1 MGTLNVANLN
11 HSGTLSVNNL
21 RHSDGVTK
29 HTDVTYD
36 TKVGTTLL
44 TGITWHTDKNSTTQ
58 TIASLSGYVD
68 SNTYAVDITHYYSH
82 NGSTNHG
89 YLAGYLHQQGKA
101 YNTHGTW
108 INHYHYDWYYN
119 VTTEQ
124 HTVLWDPAGNA
135 NLQMYVAT
143 AHNTSTSNT
152 HGFYLAGVHK
162 KTA

>member
-1 MGTLNVANLN
+1 MAALSVANV
-11 HSGTLSVNNL
+11 HTANL

-29 HTDVTYD
+29 HQFVTYD
-36 TKVGTTLL
+36 TKVGSTLL
-44 TGITWHTDKNSTTQ
+44 TGITWHSTYDSTTQ
-58 TIASLSGYVD
+58 TIADLSGYVD
-68 SNTYAVDITHYYSH
+68 SNTYAVDITHYYIH
-82 NGSTNHG
+82 GGSTSHG
-89 YLAGYLHQQGKA
+89 YLGGYLHQQGKA

-108 INHYHYDWYYN
+108 FSHYHYDWYYN
-119 VTTEQ
+119 TMTEQ

>member
-1 MGTLNVANLN
+1 MATLNVANLN

-36 TKVGTTLL
+36 TKVGSTLL
-44 TGITWHTDKNSTTQ
+44 AGISWHSTYDLTTQ
-58 TIASLSGYVD
+58 TIADLSGYVD

-89 YLAGYLHQQGKA
+89 YLAGYLFQQGKT
-101 YNTHGTW
+101 YSQDGSW
-108 INHYHYDWYYN
+108 FLHYHYDWYYN
-119 VTTEQ
+119 VMTEQ
-124 HTVLWDPAGNA
+124 HTVKWDPAGNT
-135 NLQMYVAT
+135 NLQLYVAT
-143 AHNTSTSNT
+143 AYNTSTSNT